1 MHSSFFI
8 VTITRRRSSMK
19 DIRMIFKKEFDRV
32 FKDRKLVFSL
42 FILPAIIMVGLY
54 SLIGNLASGI
64 NRDIKE
70 HVSIVYMQNTPD
82 DIKALIS
89 QTGYDKTADIT
100 FLAKDATGIDKI
112 EADILEGN
120 ADLLVT
126 FDDGFTDKIAKFK
139 NGDAV
144 PGIKVGVNTAKDYS
158 SQAYQNFTS
167 YIANPYKEAIIAN
180 RIGGAE
186 QLKVF
191 DVNLNRIVNE
201 DEENG
206 QFLAMLIP
214 YLITF
219 LIFASAMS
227 IVIDAIAGE
236 KERGTM
242 ARLLL
247 TPLKRRN
254 LAIGKI
260 IALAA
265 LSIISA
271 IVYALSMVVA
281 MPMMMK
287 TVTGGAAVDFSI
299 HISPAQILML
309 VVLLIMLAYLYVSL
323 IAALSIRAKD
333 VKTASSLV
341 SPLYIVIMVA
351 ALTTM
356 FTTSKTPADYVF
368 MIPVYGTALSV
379 QKIMTNSL
387 EATQFLFSFLG
398 NFVLAALCTF
408 SVTKSFNSEKVMFNA

>member
-8 VTITRRRSSMK
+8 VTIIRRRSSMK
-19 DIRMIFKKEFDRV
+19 DIKMIFKKEFDRV
-32 FKDRKLVFSL
+32 FKDKKLVFSL
-42 FILPAIIMVGLY
+42 FILPAIIMVGMY
-54 SLIGNLASGI
+54 SLIGSLASGI
-64 NRDIKE
+64 NKDIKE
-70 HVSIVYMQNTPD
+70 HISVVYMQNTPD
-82 DIKALIS
+82 DIKTLIK
-89 QTGYDKTADIT
+89 QTGYNNIADIT
-100 FLAKDATGIDKI
+100 FLEKDAAGLNEI
-112 EADILEGN
+112 EADILEGK
-120 ADLLVT
+120 ADLLVS
-126 FDDGFTDKIAKFK
+126 FDDGFTDKIANFK
-139 NGDAV
+139 NGDAI
-144 PGIKVGVNTAKDYS
+144 PGVKVGVNTAKDYS
-158 SQAYQNFTS
+158 SQAYQNFLNT
-167 YIANPYKEAIIAN
+167 IANPYKESVVAK

-186 QLKVF
+186 QLQVF
-191 DVNLNRIVNE
+191 NVNINRIVNE

-206 QFLAMLIP
+206 QFLAMMLP

-260 IALAA
+260 IALAV

-287 TVTGGAAVDFSI
+287 TVTGGATLDVSV
-299 HISPAQILML
+299 HIAPAQILML
-309 VVLLIMLAYLYVSL
+309 VALLVILAYLYVSL
-323 IAALSIRAKD
+323 IAALAIRAKD
-333 VKTASSLV
+333 VKTASTLV
-341 SPLYIVIMVA
+341 SPLYIVIMIA

-356 FTTSKTPADYVF
+356 FTTSKTPADYIF
-368 MIPVYGTALSV
+368 AIPVYGTALSV

-387 EATQFLFSFLG
+387 EATQFLFSCLG
-398 NFVLAALCTF
+398 NIVVAALCTL
-408 SVTKSFNSEKVMFNA
+408 SVTKAFNSEKVMFNA